1 MTEGCTV
8 LESEGDDD
16 HMVLDRDRVTRR
28 GVSLATRRGLVEAD
42 ATVLVTLEALE
53 ALEPLVAALD
63 RGFALDLEPL
73 EPLEPLGAWEGVAAA
88 VLERVSN
95 ADVWSAKRE
104 CKGYVI
110 T

>member
-1 MTEGCTV
+1 M
-8 LESEGDDD
+8 
-16 HMVLDRDRVTRR
+16 
-28 GVSLATRRGLVEAD
+28 EAD
-42 ATVLVTLEALE
+42 ATVLVT
-53 ALEPLVAALD
+53 
-63 RGFALDLEPL
+63 LEPL

-88 VLERVSN
+88 VLERVSI